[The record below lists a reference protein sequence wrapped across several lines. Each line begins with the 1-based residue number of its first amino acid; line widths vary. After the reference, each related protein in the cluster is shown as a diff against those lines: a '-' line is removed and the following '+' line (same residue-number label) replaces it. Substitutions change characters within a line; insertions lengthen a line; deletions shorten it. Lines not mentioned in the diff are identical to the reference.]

1 MSERDT
7 IFISHSTPQ
16 DNEFSIWIASRLEL
30 LGYKV
35 WVDKNGLLGGERF
48 WPTIQKA
55 IDRSIK
61 ILFVYSKNILN
72 SDGVLKPGIENELEY
87 GKSIAIQNGLSDFI
101 IPLHIDDSQYHL
113 AIGMPNINH
122 IPFTDNWAVGL
133 KQLLRKLEKEF
144 KEYSKKKEQN
154 TKVSDYYETSISS
167 GRQYFTDRTSRR
179 IKNNTLTKDQLKKI
193 NQKDLQS
200 KVDTLNNE
208 KLFMK
213 QNKDV
218 VYSSDDIKMFS
229 KDIDKLLKQYNG
241 KMDELKK
248 KEEEKKKKAEE
259 ASAAANSSSDVTQS
273 SSDNNSASV
282 AAAPNNNTQTSNSQ
296 YSGNNTSNTTQTQSY
311 NGSNGNSGS
320 SYSNAGNGGSTYH
333 QTYSGG
339 NNSGSTTYHAPS
351 NSGSSTYH
359 APSTNSNTITW
370 NDYAG
375 PDPSHMGYV
384 GKTTQTQNSV
394 QVETTTGDGG
404 GFVFN

>member
-133 KQLLRKLEKEF
+133 KQLLRKLEKDEVPKN
-144 KEYSKKKEQN
+144 KE
-154 TKVSDYYETSISS
+154 
-167 GRQYFTDRTSRR
+167 
-179 IKNNTLTKDQLKKI
+179 L
-193 NQKDLQS
+193 
-200 KVDTLNNE
+200 
-208 KLFMK
+208 
-213 QNKDV
+213 
-218 VYSSDDIKMFS
+218 
-229 KDIDKLLKQYNG
+229 
-241 KMDELKK
+241 
-248 KEEEKKKKAEE
+248 
-259 ASAAANSSSDVTQS
+259 NSSSFSEWYENEYS
-273 SSDNNSASV
+273 SNIRKLARFRMDL
-282 AAAPNNNTQTSNSQ
+282 
-296 YSGNNTSNTTQTQSY
+296 GR
-311 NGSNGNSGS
+311 
-320 SYSNAGNGGSTYH
+320 
-333 QTYSGG
+333 
-339 NNSGSTTYHAPS
+339 
-351 NSGSSTYH
+351 
-359 APSTNSNTITW
+359 I
-370 NDYAG
+370 
-375 PDPSHMGYV
+375 M
-384 GKTTQTQNSV
+384 
-394 QVETTTGDGG
+394 
-404 GFVFN
+404 

>member
-1 MSERDT
+1 MKG
-7 IFISHSTPQ
+7 
-16 DNEFSIWIASRLEL
+16 SR
-30 LGYKV
+30 
-35 WVDKNGLLGGERF
+35 F
-48 WPTIQKA
+48 
-55 IDRSIK
+55 
-61 ILFVYSKNILN
+61 KNIKENNNIKKAALGIGSSVVLFGVIGGGILYNHNKQVRADQIN
-72 SDGVLKPGIENELEY
+72 SELAFIRKETNAM
-87 GKSIAIQNGLSDFI
+87 KSQKNDQKRINDLS
-101 IPLHIDDSQYHL
+101 
-113 AIGMPNINH
+113 
-122 IPFTDNWAVGL
+122 
-133 KQLLRKLEKEF
+133 KLEKNF

-154 TKVSDYYETSISS
+154 NKVSDYYETSISS

-208 KLFMK
+208 KSFVK
-213 QNKDV
+213 QNKGV
-218 VYSSDDIKMFS
+218 VYSSDDIRMFS
-229 KDIDKLLKQYNG
+229 KNIDALLKQYNE
-241 KMDELKK
+241 KLNEIKKAEEEKKK
-248 KEEEKKKKAEE
+248 KEEEAKKAEE

-296 YSGNNTSNTTQTQSY
+296 YSGNNTSNITQTQSY

-320 SYSNAGNGGSTYH
+320 SYNNAGNGGSTYH

-339 NNSGSTTYHAPS
+339 NNGGST
-351 NSGSSTYH
+351 TYH
-359 APSTNSNTITW
+359 APSTNSNTTTW
-370 NDYAG
+370 SDYAG

-404 GFVFN
+404 GFIFN